1 MQPARSYK
9 LGLYSAIIEFRSV
22 NESIF
27 KKNEAKASL
36 LTLIF

>member
-1 MQPARSYK
+1 MHAARSKK
-9 LGLYSAIIEFRSV
+9 LGLYSAIIKFRSV

-27 KKNEAKASL
+27 KKNEAQASL